1 MEIKFSPELL
11 TILSYARDE
20 AMRTGHYGI
29 GEDHLA
35 LGLLRHRDND
45 ACRALAACGIDPDAL
60 KKAVDE
66 QIFADRPVPWQDQ
79 GLVRPTRG
87 AAALLSA
94 AAYEALKHGQTRIQS
109 SHFLLALVR
118 ADRPA
123 AAKLLRGQGL
133 DYDRLCA
140 LMREQRF
147 ILPRQAQESTLPRVE
162 DLLGPLGEQLTR
174 LYGDAQAP
182 TQMYS

>member
-1 MEIKFSPELL
+1 MEIKFSTELL

-29 GEDHLA
+29 GADHLV

-45 ACRALAACGIDPDAL
+45 ACRALAACSIDADAL
-60 KKAVDE
+60 KEAIDSRV
-66 QIFADRPVPWQDQ
+66 FTDRAIPWQDQ
-79 GLVRPTRG
+79 SLVRPTRG

-94 AAYEALKHGQTRIQS
+94 AAYEALKYGQNRILS
-109 SHFLLALVR
+109 SHFLLALIR

-123 AAKLLRGQGL
+123 AAELLRGQGL
-133 DYDRLCA
+133 DYDRLYA
-140 LMREQRF
+140 LMREHHF
-147 ILPRQAQESTLPRVE
+147 VLPRQEQEMPLPRVE

-182 TQMYS
+182 TQFYS

>member
-29 GEDHLA
+29 GADHLV

-45 ACRALAACGIDPDAL
+45 ACRALAACGIDADAL
-60 KKAVDE
+60 KEAIDGRV
-66 QIFADRPVPWQDQ
+66 FTDRSVPWQDQ
-79 GLVRPTRG
+79 SLVRPTRG

-94 AAYEALKHGQTRIQS
+94 AAYEALKYGQSRILS
-109 SHFLLALVR
+109 SHFLLALIR

-123 AAKLLRGQGL
+123 AL
-133 DYDRLCA
+133 DYARLYA
-140 LMREQRF
+140 LMREHHF
-147 ILPRQAQESTLPRVE
+147 VLPRQEQETPLPRVE

-182 TQMYS
+182 TQFYS

>member
-1 MEIKFSPELL
+1 MEIKFSQELL
-11 TILSYARDE
+11 TILCYAREE

-29 GEDHLA
+29 GADHLM

-45 ACRALAACGIDPDAL
+45 ACRALDAFGIDMDAL
-60 KKAVDE
+60 KEAIDGRV
-66 QIFADRPVPWQDQ
+66 FSDRSVPWHDQ
-79 GLVRPTRG
+79 ARVRPTHG

-94 AAYEALKHGQTRIQS
+94 AAYEALKHGQTRILP

-123 AAKLLRGQGL
+123 AAEMLRAQGI
-133 DYDRLCA
+133 DYDRLYT
-140 LMREQRF
+140 LMREHHF
-147 ILPRQAQESTLPRVE
+147 VPPRQEQEAKLPRVE
-162 DLLGPLGEQLTR
+162 DLLGPLGEQLTH

-182 TQMYS
+182 TQFYS

>member
-1 MEIKFSPELL
+1 MEIKFSQELL
-11 TILSYARDE
+11 TILNYARDE

-29 GEDHLA
+29 GADHLV

-45 ACRALAACGIDPDAL
+45 ACRALAACGVDPDAL
-60 KKAVDE
+60 KEAIDGRV
-66 QIFADRPVPWQDQ
+66 FSDRAVPWQDQ
-79 GLVRPTRG
+79 ALVRPTRG

-94 AAYEALKHGQTRIQS
+94 AAYEALKHGQTRILS

-118 ADRPA
+118 AGRPA
-123 AAKLLRGQGL
+123 SAELLRAQGL
-133 DYDRLCA
+133 DYDRLYA
-140 LMREQRF
+140 LMREHHF
-147 ILPRQAQESTLPRVE
+147 VLPRQEQEAALPRME

-182 TQMYS
+182 TQLYS